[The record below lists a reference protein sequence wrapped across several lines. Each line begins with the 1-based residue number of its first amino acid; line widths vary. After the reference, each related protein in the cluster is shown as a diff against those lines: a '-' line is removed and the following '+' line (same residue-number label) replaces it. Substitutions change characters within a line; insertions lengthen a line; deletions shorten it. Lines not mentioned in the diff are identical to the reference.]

1 MLHIYFCELIMP
13 YFWLSQIK
21 DVFLQGEFFRSQVA
35 YANSQVKNVRSQV
48 ADRDTEVKY
57 IRNIREKKQMAKYVL
72 QELHKEMG
80 NGKKPV
86 YPKIQTYSLHDFET
100 VIEHM
105 RVYAGNISEGTI
117 RAVIDALVETM
128 KSWMPL
134 GHNIKI
140 DGLGVFSLSL
150 GFDMSSPT
158 EQALA
163 KDKKES
169 GEAKDTKTKYRHVCI
184 KGINFK
190 PDAQLLKDFNS
201 EASFTRVESGVVTS
215 KRCTLKTEEKIS
227 RALAIIDKQGYMTLS
242 DYAIATG
249 QSRTTASQDLK
260 RLVAQ
265 EKSDLATRG
274 SGSHKV
280 WVRRGV

>member
-1 MLHIYFCELIMP
+1 
-13 YFWLSQIK
+13 
-21 DVFLQGEFFRSQVA
+21 
-35 YANSQVKNVRSQV
+35 
-48 ADRDTEVKY
+48 
-57 IRNIREKKQMAKYVL
+57 MAKYVL
-72 QELHKEMG
+72 KELHKEMG
-80 NGKKPV
+80 NGKKTV
-86 YPKIQTYSLHDFET
+86 FPKMQTYSLYDYET
-100 VIEHM
+100 VIEDM
-105 RVYAGNISEGTI
+105 RVYAGNRSEGTI
-117 RAVIDALVETM
+117 RAVIDALVQTM

-163 KDKKES
+163 KDGGES
-169 GEAKDTKTKYRHVCI
+169 GEGTKTKYRHVCV

-190 PDAQLLKDFNS
+190 PDAQLLKGINS
-201 EASFTRVESGVVTS
+201 KATFTRVKSGVVTS
-215 KRCTLKTEEKIS
+215 KRCTLKTEERIS

-265 EKSDLATRG
+265 EKSDLTTRG
-274 SGSHKV
+274 SGSHKI
-280 WVRRGV
+280 WVRREV

>member
-1 MLHIYFCELIMP
+1 MI
-13 YFWLSQIK
+13 YFWLSHRK
-21 DVFLQGEFFRSQVA
+21 DVFLQLEKFRSQVA
-35 YANSQVKNVRSQV
+35 DAHMLVTNARSQV
-48 ADRDTEVKY
+48 ADGDPEVVN
-57 IRNIREKKQMAKYVL
+57 IRNIRGKQEMANYVL
-72 QELHKEMG
+72 KELHKEMG
-80 NGKKPV
+80 NGKKTV
-86 YPKIQTYSLHDFET
+86 FPKIQTYSLHDYET

-105 RVYAGNISEGTI
+105 RVYTGNLSEGTI
-117 RAVIDALVETM
+117 RAVIDALVQTM

-150 GFDMSSPT
+150 GFDMSSPS

-163 KDKKES
+163 KDGGAS
-169 GEAKDTKTKYRHVCI
+169 GEGKGAKTKYRHVCI

-201 EASFTRVESGVVTS
+201 EASFTRAESGVVTS
-215 KRCTLKTEEKIS
+215 KRCTLKTEERIS
-227 RALAIIDKQGYMTLS
+227 RALAIIDKQGFMTLGE
-242 DYAIATG
+242 YAIATG

-265 EKSDLATRG
+265 EKSDLTTRG
-274 SGSHKV
+274 SGSHKI
-280 WVRRGV
+280 WVRREV

>member
-1 MLHIYFCELIMP
+1 
-13 YFWLSQIK
+13 
-21 DVFLQGEFFRSQVA
+21 LQGEKFRSQVA
-35 YANSQVKNVRSQV
+35 DTHTQVKNVHSQV
-48 ADRDTEVKY
+48 ADTDTEVKNR
-57 IRNIREKKQMAKYVL
+57 RNTREKKQMANYVL

-105 RVYAGNISEGTI
+105 RVYAGSLSEGTI
-117 RAVIDALVETM
+117 RAVIDALIQTM

-140 DGLGVFSLSL
+140 DGLGIFSLSL
-150 GFDMSSPT
+150 GFDMNSPT
-158 EQALA
+158 ELALA
-163 KDKKES
+163 KNGGEN
-169 GEAKDTKTKYRHVCI
+169 GEAKDAKTKYRHVCI

-201 EASFTRVESGVVTS
+201 EATFTRAESGVVTS
-215 KRCTLKTEEKIS
+215 KRCTLNTEERIS
-227 RALAIIDKQGYMTLS
+227 RALAIIDKQGFMTLGE
-242 DYAIATG
+242 YAIATG

-265 EKSDLATRG
+265 EKSNLTTRG
-274 SGSHKV
+274 SGSHKI
-280 WVRRGV
+280 WVRREV

>member
-1 MLHIYFCELIMP
+1 MNIC
-13 YFWLSQIK
+13 
-21 DVFLQGEFFRSQVA
+21 SQVA
-35 YANSQVKNVRSQV
+35 NT
-48 ADRDTEVKY
+48 DTEVKNR
-57 IRNIREKKQMAKYVL
+57 RNTREKKQMANYVL

-117 RAVIDALVETM
+117 RAVIDALIQTM

-140 DGLGVFSLSL
+140 DGLGIFSLSL
-150 GFDMSSPT
+150 GFDMNSPT
-158 EQALA
+158 ELALA
-163 KDKKES
+163 KNGGEN
-169 GEAKDTKTKYRHVCI
+169 GEAKDAKTKYRHVCI

-201 EASFTRVESGVVTS
+201 EATFTRVESGVVSS

-265 EKSDLATRG
+265 EKSDLTTRG
-274 SGSHKV
+274 SGSHKI
-280 WVRRGV
+280 WVRREV

>member
-1 MLHIYFCELIMP
+1 
-13 YFWLSQIK
+13 
-21 DVFLQGEFFRSQVA
+21 LQGEKFRSQVA
-35 YANSQVKNVRSQV
+35 DTHTQVKNTHSQV
-48 ADRDTEVKY
+48 ADTDTEVKNR
-57 IRNIREKKQMAKYVL
+57 RNTREKKQMANYVL

-105 RVYAGNISEGTI
+105 RAYAGSLSEGTI
-117 RAVIDALVETM
+117 RAVIDALIQTM

-140 DGLGVFSLSL
+140 DGLGIFSLSL
-150 GFDMSSPT
+150 GFDMNSPT
-158 EQALA
+158 ELALA
-163 KDKKES
+163 KNGGEN
-169 GEAKDTKTKYRHVCI
+169 GEAKDAKTKYRHVCI

-201 EASFTRVESGVVTS
+201 EATFTRVESGVVSS

-265 EKSDLATRG
+265 EKSDLTTRG
-274 SGSHKV
+274 SGSHKI
-280 WVRRGV
+280 WVRGGV

>member
-1 MLHIYFCELIMP
+1 MH
-13 YFWLSQIK
+13 
-21 DVFLQGEFFRSQVA
+21 GEILYSQVI
-35 YANSQVKNVRSQV
+35 YANTQVRNIYSQV
-48 ADRDTEVKY
+48 ADKNTEVKY
-57 IRNIREKKQMAKYVL
+57 IKNKIEKIKMANYVL

-80 NGKKPV
+80 NGKKPI
-86 YPKIQTYSLHDFET
+86 YPKIQTYSLHDYET

-105 RVYAGNISEGTI
+105 RVYAGSLSEGTI
-117 RAVIDALVETM
+117 QTM

-163 KDKKES
+163 KNGSES
-169 GEAKDTKTKYRHVCI
+169 GEAKGPKTKYRHVRI

-190 PDAQLLKDFNS
+190 PDVQLLKDFNS

-265 EKSDLATRG
+265 EKSDLTTRG
-274 SGSHKV
+274 SGSHKI

>member
-1 MLHIYFCELIMP
+1 M
-13 YFWLSQIK
+13 
-21 DVFLQGEFFRSQVA
+21 
-35 YANSQVKNVRSQV
+35 AN
-48 ADRDTEVKY
+48 
-57 IRNIREKKQMAKYVL
+57 YVL
-72 QELHKEMG
+72 KELHKEMG

-105 RVYAGNISEGTI
+105 RVYTGNLSEGTI
-117 RAVIDALVETM
+117 RAVIDALVQTM

-150 GFDMSSPT
+150 GFNMSSPT

-163 KDKKES
+163 KNGGES
-169 GEAKDTKTKYRHVCI
+169 GEGKGNKTKYRHVCV

-201 EASFTRVESGVVTS
+201 EATFTRAESGVVTS

-227 RALAIIDKQGYMTLS
+227 RALKIIDKQGFMTLS
-242 DYAIATG
+242 EYAIATG

-260 RLVAQ
+260 HLVAQ
-265 EKSDLATRG
+265 EKSGLTTRG
-274 SGSHKV
+274 SGSHKI
-280 WVRRGV
+280 WVRREV